1 MFDITGKPSDELKHI
16 VQKLQ
21 VNDMGGDIGRRI
33 RTYLAKAP
41 AIRGAITDG
50 NLSFLPVRSH

>member
-1 MFDITGKPSDELKHI
+1 
-16 VQKLQ
+16 
-21 VNDMGGDIGRRI
+21 MGGDIGRRI